1 MFFINNY
8 DQFQRNKLLC
18 QTCFKT
24 FDGFLGSVVETI
36 GELERYNETIGCHYK
51 LAIVGGQI
59 WRERQKL
66 GRPVQTI
73 AIIVFSSLICSSITI
88 RSEYFSHAITLIRNF
103 SQVLLSKALTVIN
116 KLFLVFFFLNYGFIC
131 ISISI
136 LSQGIPNLFFA
147 WTAVG
152 RKKVEPITRTKPS
165 PPSYFYI
172 LSRSYQL
179 INVFK
184 ILSPIVRYS
193 VCFNSAIKSYKRQ
206 SQ

>member
-1 MFFINNY
+1 MIFSNNN

-73 AIIVFSSLICSSITI
+73 AIIVFSPLICSSITI
-88 RSEYFSHAITLIRNF
+88 RSEYFSRAITLIRNF
-103 SQVLLSKALTVIN
+103 SQVLLSIAFTVI
-116 KLFLVFFFLNYGFIC
+116 KKILLFFFFLNYSFIC

-165 PPSYFYI
+165 PPSSFYI
-172 LSRSYQL
+172 LSRSYGFSRGAFSTAGVL
-179 INVFK
+179 VV
-184 ILSPIVRYS
+184 LTVY
-193 VCFNSAIKSYKRQ
+193 Q
-206 SQ
+206 SSTPLHFLL

>member
-73 AIIVFSSLICSSITI
+73 AIIVFSSPICPSITI

-103 SQVLLSKALTVIN
+103 SQVLHSIN
-116 KLFLVFFFLNYGFIC
+116 IFLVFF
-131 ISISI
+131 
-136 LSQGIPNLFFA
+136 LSEL
-147 WTAVG
+147 
-152 RKKVEPITRTKPS
+152 
-165 PPSYFYI
+165 
-172 LSRSYQL
+172 
-179 INVFK
+179 
-184 ILSPIVRYS
+184 
-193 VCFNSAIKSYKRQ
+193 
-206 SQ
+206 

>member
-1 MFFINNY
+1 MFFINND

-73 AIIVFSSLICSSITI
+73 AIIVFSSPICSSITI

-103 SQVLLSKALTVIN
+103 SQVLLSIAFTVI
-116 KLFLVFFFLNYGFIC
+116 KKILLFSSFWTIVLFVF
-131 ISISI
+131 
-136 LSQGIPNLFFA
+136 
-147 WTAVG
+147 
-152 RKKVEPITRTKPS
+152 PS
-165 PPSYFYI
+165 PFSPKGFPISSLPGLQWEGRRWNQLPGQSLLHLPPSTFS
-172 LSRSYQL
+172 LGVMDFPEELLALQ
-179 INVFK
+179 VF
-184 ILSPIVRYS
+184 
-193 VCFNSAIKSYKRQ
+193 
-206 SQ
+206 